1 MEKIVIKGNRPLSGE
16 IEISGAKNAVLPLM
30 AVSLLT
36 NKKLLLK
43 NVPDLADIKT
53 LSGVLQGHGT
63 QINKINEK
71 EYGFDLE
78 LTTPEITSTTASYEL
93 VRTMRASVLVLG
105 PLLAR
110 TGKAKVSLP
119 GGCAIGARPVDLHIK
134 AMRALGAN
142 VKISQGYIIAT
153 APNGLKGG
161 QYTFPAVSVGATE
174 NAIMASVLADGTTT
188 LKNCAKEPEIND
200 LIKCLVAMGA
210 KISGVGT
217 SVLKIKG
224 VTSLDGNTHTVIAD
238 RIEAGSFACIA
249 GIMKTE
255 ITLKNIEPDILQHP
269 ISVLKD
275 IGVKTTINQN
285 SISFKGQEINP
296 VDIETAPYPLF
307 PTDLQ
312 AQFMA
317 LLCASNGTS
326 EIDEQVFENRF
337 MHIPELTR
345 LGANI
350 TLKNDKA
357 VITGVDNL
365 QGAPVMATD
374 LRASMSLVIA
384 GLFAKDTTTINR
396 IYHLDRGYAGLEHKL
411 SKIGADIKRIK

>member
-30 AVSLLT
+30 ATSLLT

-53 LSGVLQGHGT
+53 LSGVLQEHGT
-63 QINKINEK
+63 EIKKINQT

-78 LTTPEITSTTASYEL
+78 LTTSNIASTTASYEL

-110 TGKAKVSLP
+110 TGQAKVSLP

-134 AMRALGAN
+134 AMQALGAN
-142 VKISQGYIIAT
+142 IKIEKGYIIAT

-161 QYTFPAVSVGATE
+161 QYTFPIVSVGATE
-174 NAIMASVLADGTTT
+174 NAIMASVLANGTTI
-188 LKNCAKEPEIND
+188 LKNCAKEPEISD
-200 LIKCLVAMGA
+200 LINCLVAMGA
-210 KISGVGT
+210 KISGTGT
-217 SVLKIKG
+217 SVIKIKG

-255 ITLKNIEPDILQHP
+255 ITLKNITPDILEHP
-269 ISVLKD
+269 INILKD
-275 IGVKTTINQN
+275 IGIKTTINQD

-296 VDIETAPYPLF
+296 VNIETAPYPLF

-317 LLCASNGTS
+317 LLCVGNGTS
-326 EIDEQVFENRF
+326 TIDERVFENRF

-357 VITGVDNL
+357 IIKGVNNL
-365 QGAPVMATD
+365 QGAPLMATD

-384 GLFAKDTTTINR
+384 GLFAEDTTTINR